1 MKPMGAE
8 QTTKIE
14 SCVLA
19 CLDQCRK
26 SNRPFTRL
34 SAFLESLKL
43 HGWTDDEIIEVQR
56 QVNRVLRDE
65 HNSDGDMSDRS
76 NR

>member
-1 MKPMGAE
+1 MKAE
-8 QTTKIE
+8 QATKIE

-19 CLDQCRK
+19 CLNQCRK

-43 HGWTDDEIIEVQR
+43 HGGWTDEEISEVQSK
-56 QVNRVLRDE
+56 VNRSLCDE
-65 HNSDGDMSDRS
+65 PRP
-76 NR
+76 

>member
-1 MKPMGAE
+1 MGPE
-8 QTTKIE
+8 QATKIE

-26 SNRPFTRL
+26 SNRPSTRL

-43 HGWTDDEIIEVQR
+43 HGWTDEEIIEVQK
-56 QVNRVLRDE
+56 QVNRVLQDG
-65 HNSDGDMSDRS
+65 HNNDDDMSDHSSR
-76 NR
+76 